1 MTALERWRSHPLA
14 TLLLLLGIALIAGD
28 AWRWWSW
35 HQAHVDRG
43 SYRSRADWD
52 APYGGG
58 IHLSGYAFRDLNRDG
73 RLDLG
78 DRPMAWVAF
87 QVTQSDG
94 KRSLVRTNLTGFA
107 NFETSLRQWDAVI
120 RRPGDYTFRV
130 LVPPGWRV
138 TSGNAVQKVHLDV
151 LHGAPADLVAKVPPA
166 PVGLAPRLTLAGRCT
181 VRRPDGSLVAAAA
194 TEIAA
199 NGPDGQRISTRVH
212 PDGRFEFPV
221 SPGTW
226 RLLVSGPARA
236 EPLQREI
243 TVRDAPIYVAGL
255 VLNEKSPP
263 RAGRLQR
270 FDFDSVTPLNIARIP
285 SGVAGLDW
293 DYLNA
298 IDVISAG
305 GDGYVNALASG
316 RYVGYSCSGYP
327 VTISRSGGFDFYGA
341 YVGAGLPPAE
351 GETLHTEAFRGGRL
365 VASDDLVLSV
375 LGPVWLDA
383 DYRDVDRVVLSTRHY
398 WQFAIDD
405 LLYSTR
411 EGAAAPA
418 TAPRPSSPH

>member
-1 MTALERWRSHPLA
+1 MTALGRWRSHRLA
-14 TLLLLLGIALIAGD
+14 ALLLLLGILLIAGD

-43 SYRSRADWD
+43 SYRPRTDWN

-78 DRPMAWVAF
+78 DRPMAWIAF
-87 QVTQSDG
+87 QVTGPDG

-107 NFETSLRQWDAVI
+107 NFETSLRQSDAVI
-120 RRPGDYTFRV
+120 RRPGDYTFRA

-138 TSGNAVQKVHLDV
+138 TTANAVQRVHLEI

-166 PVGLAPRLTLAGRCT
+166 PVGLAPSLTLAGRCT
-181 VRRPDGSLVAAAA
+181 VRGPDGSLVATAAA
-194 TEIAA
+194 EIVA
-199 NGPDGQRISTRVH
+199 NGPQGQHVSARVQS
-212 PDGRFEFPV
+212 DGRFEIPV

-226 RLLVSGPARA
+226 QLMVSGPSGAATLR
-236 EPLQREI
+236 REVS
-243 TVRDAPIYVAGL
+243 VRDAPVYVAGL
-255 VLNEKSPP
+255 VLGETSPP
-263 RAGRLQR
+263 PAGQLRR
-270 FDFDSVTPLNIARIP
+270 FDFESVTPLPIARIP
-285 SGVAGLDW
+285 SGEAGLDW

-298 IDVISAG
+298 IDVITAG
-305 GDGYVNALASG
+305 EGYVNTLASG

-327 VTISRSGGFDFYGA
+327 VTISRPGGFDFYGA
-341 YVGAGLPPAE
+341 YVGAGLPEAE
-351 GETLHTEAFRGGRL
+351 GETLHAEAFRGKRL
-365 VASDDLVLSV
+365 VASDNLVLSA

-383 DYRDVDRVVLSTRHY
+383 DYRDVDRVVLRTRRY

-405 LLYSTR
+405 LVYSTR
-411 EGAAAPA
+411 EGVAAIAPA
-418 TAPRPSSPH
+418 PRSPQ

>member
-1 MTALERWRSHPLA
+1 MKVLERWRRHPLA
-14 TLLLLLGIALIAGD
+14 TLLLLLGILLIAGD

-43 SYRSRADWD
+43 SYRRRTDWN

-87 QVTQSDG
+87 QVTGPDG
-94 KRSLVRTNLTGFA
+94 KHSLVRTNLTGFA
-107 NFETSLRQWDAVI
+107 NFETSLRQRNAVL

-138 TSGNAVQKVHLDV
+138 TSGNAVQRVHLNV
-151 LHGAPADLVAKVPPA
+151 LDGAPAGLVAQVPPA
-166 PVGLAPRLTLAGRCT
+166 PVGLAPRLTLSGRCKI
-181 VRRPDGSLVAAAA
+181 RNAGGSLAATAAA
-194 TEIAA
+194 EIAA
-199 NGPDGQRISTRVH
+199 SGPEGQRISARVH
-212 PDGRFEFPV
+212 PDGRFEIPV

-226 RLLVSGPARA
+226 RLRVSDPSGAGG
-236 EPLQREI
+236 LQREI
-243 TVRDAPIYVAGL
+243 TVRDAPVYVAGL
-255 VLNEKSPP
+255 VLGEASPP
-263 RAGRLQR
+263 PAGRMQR
-270 FDFDSVTPLNIARIP
+270 FDFDSVTPLIIARIP
-285 SGVAGLDW
+285 SGMAGLDW

-298 IDVISAG
+298 IDVIAAG
-305 GDGYVNALASG
+305 GEGYVNTLASG

-327 VTISRSGGFDFYGA
+327 VTVSRPGGFDFYGA
-341 YVGAGLPPAE
+341 YVGAGLPQAE
-351 GETLHTEAFRGGRL
+351 SETLHAEAFRGSRL
-365 VASDDLVLSV
+365 VASDDLVLSA

-405 LLYSTR
+405 LVYSAREADSQPGANTR
-411 EGAAAPA
+411 AAP
-418 TAPRPSSPH
+418 

>member
-1 MTALERWRSHPLA
+1 MMALERWRSHPFA
-14 TLLLLLGIALIAGD
+14 TLLLLLGIALIVGD

-35 HQAHVDRG
+35 HQAHSDRG
-43 SYRSRADWD
+43 SYSPRSNLD
-52 APYGGG
+52 APHGGG

-78 DRPMAWVAF
+78 DQPMAWIAF
-87 QVTQSDG
+87 QVKGPGG

-107 NFETSLRQWDAVI
+107 NFETSLRQRDAVI
-120 RRPGDYTFRV
+120 RRPGDYIFRA

-138 TSGNAVQKVHLDV
+138 TTGNAVQRVHLDI
-151 LHGAPADLVAKVPPA
+151 LYGAPADLVAKVPPA

-181 VRRPDGSLVAAAA
+181 LRGPDGSLVAAAA
-194 TEIAA
+194 AEITAS
-199 NGPDGQRISTRVH
+199 GPEGQSISTRVH
-212 PDGRFEFPV
+212 SDGRFEIPM

-226 RLLVSGPARA
+226 RLLVSNASGA
-236 EPLQREI
+236 EGLLREI
-243 TVRDAPIYVAGL
+243 TVRDAPVYVAGL
-255 VLNEKSPP
+255 VLNEKSPQ
-263 RAGRLQR
+263 RAGWPQQ

-285 SGVAGLDW
+285 SGVGGLDW

-298 IDVISAG
+298 IDAISAG
-305 GDGYVNALASG
+305 GDGYVNTLASG

-327 VTISRSGGFDFYGA
+327 VTISRHGGFDFYGA
-341 YVGAGLPPAE
+341 YVGAGLPLAE
-351 GETLHTEAFRGGRL
+351 GETLHAEAFRGGRL

-383 DYRDVDRVVLSTRHY
+383 DYRDVDRVILSTRHY

-411 EGAAAPA
+411 EGVDAPA
-418 TAPRPSSPH
+418 TAPRSAP